1 MNAEELKQ
9 ELRKIF
15 GKQLTFNKEFDY
27 YAKSIKNID
36 LNLIEWCKLLKEDA
50 LKSLRPPNLLG
61 FRVFIK
67 KIGSANRCIVI
78 KIINGEF
85 KEIHLADHDYY
96 NKKMK
101 ELGLKKSSKT
111 Y

>member
-9 ELRKIF
+9 ELKRIF
-15 GKQLTFNKEFDY
+15 GEQIVFNREFDY
-27 YAKSIKNID
+27 YAKSIKNLD
-36 LNLIEWCKLLKEDA
+36 QNMLEWCNLLKTGN
-50 LKSLRPPNLLG
+50 LKSLRAPNLLG
-61 FRVFIK
+61 FRIFIK

-78 KIINGEF
+78 KIVNGEF

-96 NKKMK
+96 NKKMQ
-101 ELGLKKSSKT
+101 ELGLKKSSNT

>member
-1 MNAEELKQ
+1 MNAEELKH
-9 ELRKIF
+9 ELRKLF
-15 GKQLTFNKEFDY
+15 GEQITFNKEFDHY
-27 YAKSIKNID
+27 SQQIKNID
-36 LNLIEWCKLLKEDA
+36 QNLIDWCKLLKEDA
-50 LKSLRPPNLLG
+50 LRSLRPPKLLG

-78 KIINGEF
+78 KIVNGEF

-96 NKKMK
+96 NKKMQ
-101 ELGLKKSSKT
+101 ELGLKKSSKL